1 MSANCLPSCRLPLTQ
16 TPRCRRTLPSGNFND
31 PAFRCTLEVM
41 GRDRVYFSA
50 DYPFETMEDAAG
62 WFDST
67 TVIGEIERRQIGRD
81 NALRLF
87 KLNEKR

>member
-1 MSANCLPSCRLPLTQ
+1 
-16 TPRCRRTLPSGNFND
+16 
-31 PAFRCTLEVM
+31 M